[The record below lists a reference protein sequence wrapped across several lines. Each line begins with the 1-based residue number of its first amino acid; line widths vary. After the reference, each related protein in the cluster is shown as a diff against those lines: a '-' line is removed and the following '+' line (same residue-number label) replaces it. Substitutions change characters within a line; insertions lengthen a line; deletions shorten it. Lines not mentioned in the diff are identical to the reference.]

1 MIEKNPNGR
10 DVMVQI
16 TAPEEIASIEDN
28 GFMDIFGG
36 KDEHG
41 QYWAL
46 DFSLEDWR
54 DRKGPTRARPE

>member
-1 MIEKNPNGR
+1 MNTELKARYILVT
-10 DVMVQI
+10 DDD
-16 TAPEEIASIEDN
+16 EIASIEAN
-28 GFMDIFGG
+28 GFMDILGG

-54 DRKGPTRARPE
+54 ERKMVVR